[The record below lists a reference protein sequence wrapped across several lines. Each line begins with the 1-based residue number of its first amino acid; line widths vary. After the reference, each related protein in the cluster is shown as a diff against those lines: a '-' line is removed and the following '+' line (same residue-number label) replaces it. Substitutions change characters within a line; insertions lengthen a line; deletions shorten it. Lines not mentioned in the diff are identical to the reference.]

1 MEAQLKQAEN
11 NEERGKKL
19 RAINKDFLADT
30 DMDAYVFTR
39 MQDEAS
45 VALGKANIAQAE
57 ATLENSKANL
67 AYTEI
72 RSPVDGIVINREV
85 DPGQT
90 VAASFQT
97 PELFVIAPEM
107 DKHMYVYASSTR
119 PTWA

>member
-1 MEAQLKQAEN
+1 
-11 NEERGKKL
+11 
-19 RAINKDFLADT
+19 
-30 DMDAYVFTR
+30 MDAYVFTR
-39 MQDEAS
+39 MQDEAY
-45 VALGKANIAQAE
+45 VELGKANIAQAE

-107 DKHMYVYASSTR
+107 DKHMYVYANVDEADMGQIRAARSAAR
-119 PTWA
+119 P